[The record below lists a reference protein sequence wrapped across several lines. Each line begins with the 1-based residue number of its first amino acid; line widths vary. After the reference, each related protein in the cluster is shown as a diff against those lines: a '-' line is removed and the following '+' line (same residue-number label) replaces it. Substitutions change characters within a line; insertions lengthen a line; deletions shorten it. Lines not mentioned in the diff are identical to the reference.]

1 MDKQREYA
9 LKKLI
14 KINENRSFTSEL
26 LGDLNYEFSLQE
38 AGFIRTI
45 IMGTIKNQIYMDYLI
60 KKLSKVR
67 FKKIHTTILNILR
80 MSLFQ
85 LIYMEHIP
93 ESAIIN
99 EAVNLAKKYGHKAS
113 SGFVNGVLRTFVRN
127 KEEYMDLSSLNRIER
142 LSTEFSYPE
151 YIIRLWEEEIDD
163 GLEDLLKFLNT
174 ESEFS
179 IRINTL
185 LTTKEK
191 FIEDANNIGVEIE
204 ESDISD
210 DALIVLN
217 PNKLINSELF
227 KSGQFYIQSES
238 SIKVGDV
245 VDADKGDIII
255 DMCAAPGGKS
265 TKLKQKTDDS
275 AEILAFDIYEAK
287 LNKIRENCKR
297 LKINSVV
304 ASINDATVYNEKY
317 EEYADI
323 VLIDAPCSGFGL
335 LRKKPEIKLFRTEED
350 IKELVS
356 IQNEILNV
364 AKNYV
369 KVGGSLVYST
379 CTINRHE
386 NEENIEKFLKENDNF
401 KLISIENQ
409 RYIKYIPNIHG
420 TDGFFIAKLEKIS

>member
-14 KINENRSFTSEL
+14 KINENRSFSSEL

-45 IMGTIKNQIYMDYLI
+45 IMGTIKNQMYMDYLI

-67 FKKIHTTILNILR
+67 FKKIHTSILNILR
-80 MSLFQ
+80 MSLYQ

-93 ESAIIN
+93 ESAVIN
-99 EAVNLAKKYGHKAS
+99 EAVTLAKKYGHKGS
-113 SGFVNGVLRTFVRN
+113 SGFVNGVLRNFVRN
-127 KEEYMDLSSLNRIER
+127 KEEYMDLSSLDKIER

-151 YIIRLWEEEIDD
+151 YIIRLWEEEIGE

-179 IRINTL
+179 IRVNTL

-191 FIEDANNIGVEIE
+191 LIEDIENMRIEVKESNI
-204 ESDISD
+204 SK
-210 DALIVLN
+210 DALIVSN
-217 PNKLINSELF
+217 PNKIINSELF

-245 VDADKGDIII
+245 VDPNKNDIII

-265 TKLKQKTDDS
+265 THLAQKTDDM
-275 AEILAFDIYEAK
+275 AEILAFDIYDAK
-287 LNKIRENCKR
+287 LNKIRENCNR
-297 LKINSVV
+297 LKIK
-304 ASINDATVYNEKY
+304 SITTSLNDATVYNEKY
-317 EEYADI
+317 DEYADI

-335 LRKKPEIKLFRTEED
+335 LRKKPEIKLFRTEQD
-350 IKELVS
+350 IEELVA
-356 IQNEILNV
+356 IQNDILNV

-369 KVGGSLVYST
+369 KVGGNLIYST

-386 NEENIEKFLKENDNF
+386 NEDNVEKFLKENENF